1 MFRVIFVF
9 ILLLHT
15 LFLQGQ
21 IFKLSSE
28 EKESLS
34 NRLYFHVAALS
45 HDSMLGREAGTEGER
60 MAMKYIVSQF
70 ENAGLKPF
78 YNNDFAIPFTFS
90 EGYTYRDECLK
101 FGKKEY
107 RQRVYF
113 DYINTYVN
121 YNFEGKL
128 RLVGNGLRDSDYL
141 SVVSNSNEKNVILI
155 DVNFSDTCADA
166 HDSKYMSL
174 LEYAI
179 AKASSFNPEAIILS
193 SSNTKLF
200 PDITSINPDAINI
213 NMPIISTNG
222 KVSKKLLKSNGKL
235 VQSQNKFEKNER
247 TGHNVVAWINNN
259 SSTTVVF
266 GAHYDHLGFH
276 TNIFNTDTVVFN
288 GADDNASGTALLIE
302 LSKIIQ
308 NSTFNN
314 HNYLFIAFSAEE
326 KGLFGSKAFLNQNLI
341 ADSTIIA
348 MINFDMVGR
357 MSEKESKLN
366 ILGVGTALEWDSIIT
381 SAYSGPIHINKS
393 VSGVAGSDQMSF
405 YLKNIPVLF
414 FITGMHEDY
423 HKPSDDADKINA
435 NGMAEILEIALGIN
449 EKLNGLS
456 HLNFNRNDSSNIK
469 RGKRQGGVSLGVIP
483 DHAWDGEGMRI
494 DVVFENRPAF
504 NAGLIKEDIVIKID
518 DNVISDIMSYMK
530 ALSTYKNGDKAKI
543 TYLRNQIENTVEV
556 VF

>member
-1 MFRVIFVF
+1 
-9 ILLLHT
+9 
-15 LFLQGQ
+15 
-21 IFKLSSE
+21 
-28 EKESLS
+28 
-34 NRLYFHVAALS
+34 
-45 HDSMLGREAGTEGER
+45 
-60 MAMKYIVSQF
+60 
-70 ENAGLKPF
+70 
-78 YNNDFAIPFTFS
+78 
-90 EGYTYRDECLK
+90 
-101 FGKKEY
+101 
-107 RQRVYF
+107 
-113 DYINTYVN
+113 
-121 YNFEGKL
+121 
-128 RLVGNGLRDSDYL
+128 
-141 SVVSNSNEKNVILI
+141 
-155 DVNFSDTCADA
+155 
-166 HDSKYMSL
+166 MSL

-222 KVSKKLLKSNGKL
+222 KVSKKLLKGNGKL

-393 VSGVAGSDQMSF
+393 V
-405 YLKNIPVLF
+405 
-414 FITGMHEDY
+414 
-423 HKPSDDADKINA
+423 
-435 NGMAEILEIALGIN
+435 
-449 EKLNGLS
+449 
-456 HLNFNRNDSSNIK
+456 
-469 RGKRQGGVSLGVIP
+469 
-483 DHAWDGEGMRI
+483 
-494 DVVFENRPAF
+494 
-504 NAGLIKEDIVIKID
+504 
-518 DNVISDIMSYMK
+518 
-530 ALSTYKNGDKAKI
+530 
-543 TYLRNQIENTVEV
+543 
-556 VF
+556 

>member
-1 MFRVIFVF
+1 
-9 ILLLHT
+9 
-15 LFLQGQ
+15 
-21 IFKLSSE
+21 
-28 EKESLS
+28 
-34 NRLYFHVAALS
+34 
-45 HDSMLGREAGTEGER
+45 
-60 MAMKYIVSQF
+60 
-70 ENAGLKPF
+70 
-78 YNNDFAIPFTFS
+78 
-90 EGYTYRDECLK
+90 
-101 FGKKEY
+101 
-107 RQRVYF
+107 
-113 DYINTYVN
+113 
-121 YNFEGKL
+121 
-128 RLVGNGLRDSDYL
+128 
-141 SVVSNSNEKNVILI
+141 
-155 DVNFSDTCADA
+155 
-166 HDSKYMSL
+166 MSL

-222 KVSKKLLKSNGKL
+222 KVSKKLLKGNGKL

-435 NGMAEILEIALGIN
+435 KGMAEIMVVALSIN
-449 EKLNGLS
+449 EKLNGLN
-456 HLNFNRNDSSNIK
+456 HLSFNRNDSSNIK

-494 DVVFENRPAF
+494 DVVFENRSAF